1 MSFNLTTSNEPVMS
15 ELDRPTD
22 LFVTP
27 EVDRETGDI
36 VIRIP
41 LSKVPEHI
49 GVTRD
54 KETGKITGAGVSIK
68 LHPGFTVTGTFEARC
83 DGLAKVA
90 GDRYA
95 KGQALAVALSP
106 SSRGLWIGA
115 KVSAD
120 LTPRK

>member
-1 MSFNLTTSNEPVMS
+1 MSFTVSNANTPVNS
-15 ELDRPTD
+15 EIDRPID
-22 LFVTP
+22 LYVTP
-27 EVDRETGDI
+27 AVEGDEL
-36 VIRIP
+36 VIRVPLAKIP
-41 LSKVPEHI
+41 ECI

-54 KETGKITGAGVSIK
+54 KETGKITGAGVSVK
-68 LHPGFTVTGTFEARC
+68 LNPQFAVTGTMEARC
-83 DGLAKVA
+83 DGVAKVA

-120 LTPRK
+120 MTPRK